1 MKQTKDNV
9 RINKSDE
16 QQKRWAQSL
25 LIRKLRHGRLSMTK
39 DGAIQL
45 TLKIPGDEC
54 TDIPTTLLAEA
65 YEAKLALALWL
76 KEGGH
81 FIGGENQENVAC

>member
-1 MKQTKDNV
+1 
-9 RINKSDE
+9 
-16 QQKRWAQSL
+16 
-25 LIRKLRHGRLSMTK
+25 MTK

-45 TLKIPGDEC
+45 TLKIPGDGC

>member
-54 TDIPTTLLAEA
+54 TDIPTTFVTS
-65 YEAKLALALWL
+65 K
-76 KEGGH
+76 
-81 FIGGENQENVAC
+81 F